1 MSYDV
6 LSLTTGELADLGNAP
21 AVVIPPYLLETKQ
34 TSLLRVISIYAKRGD
49 SRGQV
54 RLLYMNAPALAIW
67 KEMGQIGKHHWT
79 SSASAINRPIGLWS
93 SLLGI
98 GSPHRLPVHSCPVTL
113 AGALPIMVK
122 LGRMATLYFCLNLTY
137 DS

>member
-6 LSLTTGELADLGNAP
+6 LSLTAGELADLGNAP
-21 AVVIPPYLLETKQ
+21 VAIPPYLLETKQ

-67 KEMGQIGKHHWT
+67 KEMGKVANIIGQ
-79 SSASAINRPIGLWS
+79 AQRPPLIAELVFGVPFS
-93 SLLGI
+93 E
-98 GSPHRLPVHSCPVTL
+98 
-113 AGALPIMVK
+113 
-122 LGRMATLYFCLNLTY
+122 
-137 DS
+137 